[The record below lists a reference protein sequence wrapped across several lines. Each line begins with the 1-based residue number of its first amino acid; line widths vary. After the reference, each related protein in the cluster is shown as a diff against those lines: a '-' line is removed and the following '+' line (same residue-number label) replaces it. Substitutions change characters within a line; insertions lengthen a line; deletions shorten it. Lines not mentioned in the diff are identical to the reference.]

1 MVIFHSYVSLP
12 EGTSPWFP
20 SSLHRIRYICC
31 FPESHVE
38 LSACQELP
46 DDYDVAAE
54 KALNNL
60 PNDRVYLWKIMDKRV
75 VPGFFIGKLDYQT
88 LCGNCIEIVPV
99 ENNQMWMSKHVGP
112 KFESALDRSLKF
124 IPSSISQFRCRTFKV
139 SPISFD
145 ARPSLIWW
153 PNTKRS
159 LQRIAPMHDVYI
171 YIYKTSW
178 SLEQMHACLCG
189 LHHDQ
194 QTLLHFTT
202 QSRRVVAL
210 HVLHWSIR
218 YMNVYYINYLIV
230 LMLWLTYLFFA
241 EYVWVCQRVSLNPGL
256 FFSSLKTPFGAIN
269 LLFSDT

>member
-1 MVIFHSYVSLP
+1 MLARNLKVHWIDRWSSFPPPYHNSVVGHSKLALYPLMQDH
-12 EGTSPWFP
+12 PWYDDQTQRGHFN
-20 SSLHRIRYICC
+20 
-31 FPESHVE
+31 
-38 LSACQELP
+38 ELP
-46 DDYDVAAE
+46 
-54 KALNNL
+54 
-60 PNDRVYLWKIMDKRV
+60 RC
-75 VPGFFIGKLDYQT
+75 T
-88 LCGNCIEIVPV
+88 
-99 ENNQMWMSKHVGP
+99 MS
-112 KFESALDRSLKF
+112 
-124 IPSSISQFRCRTFKV
+124 
-139 SPISFD
+139 
-145 ARPSLIWW
+145 
-153 PNTKRS
+153 
-159 LQRIAPMHDVYI
+159 I